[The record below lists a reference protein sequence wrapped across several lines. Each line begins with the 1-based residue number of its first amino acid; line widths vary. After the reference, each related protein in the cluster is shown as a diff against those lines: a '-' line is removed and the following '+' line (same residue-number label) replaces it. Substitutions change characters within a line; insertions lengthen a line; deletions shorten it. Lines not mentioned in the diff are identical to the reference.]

1 MTYRT
6 VVVGTDGSETAQL
19 AVRQA
24 AELAKAF
31 DGQLIIVSAFSDS
44 GGGGGASSD
53 VPRDIEWSVTDAA
66 GAEERARSGRT
77 IAKEVGLSKVRVR
90 VDRGDPAEVILN
102 AADDTD
108 ADLIVVGSR
117 GMTGAKRFVLGSV
130 PNKVSHH
137 SPCDLAIVHTA

>member
-44 GGGGGASSD
+44 GGGASSE

-137 SPCDLAIVHTA
+137 TPCDLAIVHTA

>member
-44 GGGGGASSD
+44 GGATSHGE
-53 VPRDIEWSVTDAA
+53 VPKDMEWSMTDAA

-77 IAKEVGLSKVRVR
+77 IAKEVGLAKVRVR

-117 GMTGAKRFVLGSV
+117 GMTGSKRFVLGSV

-137 SPCDLAIVHTA
+137 SPCDLAIVHTS

>member
-1 MTYRT
+1 MPYRT
-6 VVVGTDGSETAQL
+6 VVVGTDGSETAEL

-24 AELAKAF
+24 AELAQACG
-31 DGQLIIVSAFSDS
+31 GQLIIVSAFSDS
-44 GGGGGASSD
+44 AGKPTGTD
-53 VPRDIEWSVTDAA
+53 VPSGLEWAITDAA
-66 GAEERARSGRT
+66 GAEERARAGRT
-77 IAKEVGLSKVRVR
+77 IAKQIGLQKVRVR

-137 SPCDLAIVHTA
+137 APCDLAIVHTV

>member
-31 DGQLIIVSAFSDS
+31 DGQLIIVSAFSDT
-44 GGGGGASSD
+44 GGGAHGGE
-53 VPRDIEWSVTDAA
+53 VPTDMEWSLTDAA

-77 IAKEVGLSKVRVR
+77 IAREVGLSKVRVR

>member
-1 MTYRT
+1 MPYRT
-6 VVVGTDGSETAQL
+6 VVVGTDGSATAEL

-24 AELAKAF
+24 AELARLC
-31 DGQLIIVSAFSDS
+31 DGQLIIVSAFNDS
-44 GGGGGASSD
+44 GGGRPD
-53 VPRDIEWSVTDAA
+53 EVPAGMEWAITDAA

-77 IAKEVGLSKVRVR
+77 IAKKVGLDKVRVR

-102 AADDTD
+102 AADDTN

>member
-6 VVVGTDGSETAQL
+6 VVVGTDGSETAEL

-24 AELAKAF
+24 AELAKAC

-44 GGGGGASSD
+44 GSGARGGE
-53 VPRDIEWSVTDAA
+53 VPKDMEWSLTDAA

-77 IAKEVGLSKVRVR
+77 IAKQIGLDKVRVR
-90 VDRGDPAEVILN
+90 VDRGDPAEVILQ

-137 SPCDLAIVHTA
+137 TPCDLAIVHTA